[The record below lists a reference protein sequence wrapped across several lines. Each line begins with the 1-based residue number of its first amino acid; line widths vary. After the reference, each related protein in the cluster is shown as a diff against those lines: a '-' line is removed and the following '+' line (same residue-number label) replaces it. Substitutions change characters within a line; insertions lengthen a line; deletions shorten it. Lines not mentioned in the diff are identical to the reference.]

1 MVEAYKGKG
10 SIMRIGLCGCS
21 GTGKT
26 SLAEALSDRLG
37 FPMLKSREITE
48 DILKRDGYSFDS
60 GVQIER
66 FLANSGRQNEI
77 LRRTVE
83 QQNAQEEFVT
93 DRTVV
98 DLAAYVVCEMHDM
111 DTAALKRILE
121 TCRKNV
127 SRYTH
132 LFMCPWKDVPVADN
146 GRRTLNPWY
155 QFMIHVA
162 EKGILEEWG
171 CKYVILKSDGI
182 EKRLE
187 EIEKWRCGK

>member
-1 MVEAYKGKG
+1 
-10 SIMRIGLCGCS
+10 MRIGIVGAA

-26 SLAEALSDRLG
+26 SLAEALSDSLG
-37 FPMLKSREITE
+37 FPMLRSREITD
-48 DILKRDGYSFDS
+48 DILRRDGYSFDS

-98 DLAAYVVCEMHDM
+98 DLAAYVVCEMHGM
-111 DTAALKRILE
+111 DTTALRRILE
-121 TCRKNV
+121 TCKKNV

-132 LFMCPWKDVPVADN
+132 LFVCPWKDVQVEDN

-155 QFMIHVA
+155 QFMIHA
-162 EKGILEEWG
+162 TEKGILEEWG
-171 CKYVILKSDGI
+171 CEYVVLKSDSV
-182 EKRLE
+182 EKRLD
-187 EIEKWRCGK
+187 EIDKWRWGK